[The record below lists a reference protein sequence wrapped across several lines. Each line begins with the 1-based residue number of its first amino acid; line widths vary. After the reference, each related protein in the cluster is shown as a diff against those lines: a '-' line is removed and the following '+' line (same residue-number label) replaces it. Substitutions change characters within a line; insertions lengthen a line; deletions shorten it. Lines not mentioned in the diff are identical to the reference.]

1 MPSTT
6 PLTGD
11 AGGRAPFVSTR
22 DVTKSFGGVHA
33 LRGASIDFY
42 PGEVHCLAGENG
54 CGKSTLMKVIS
65 GAHAPTSGTVV
76 VEGRSY
82 DHLTPRTAYGL
93 GLEVTPEAISD
104 NQPLFGRGLEMDSLD
119 TLEVVVLVNDEFG
132 VSVSDSDAQ
141 AFGSVN
147 ALADFILAKAP
158 APAAAR

>member
-1 MPSTT
+1 MA
-6 PLTGD
+6 D
-11 AGGRAPFVSTR
+11 IAEIREAGAARLELNRRIKQLV
-22 DVTKSFGGVHA
+22 
-33 LRGASIDFY
+33 ID
-42 PGEVHCLAGENG
+42 
-54 CGKSTLMKVIS
+54 
-65 GAHAPTSGTVV
+65 
-76 VEGRSY
+76 
-82 DHLTPRTAYGL
+82 GL

-132 VSVSDSDAQ
+132 VSVSDSDSQ